1 MNDIMGK
8 DIKRFRYKIKKYFF
22 FFNFN
27 ILEDNI
33 TNVIYFL
40 KTNKVIKV

>member
-1 MNDIMGK
+1 MGK
-8 DIKRFRYKIKKYFF
+8 DIKRFRYKIKKYF